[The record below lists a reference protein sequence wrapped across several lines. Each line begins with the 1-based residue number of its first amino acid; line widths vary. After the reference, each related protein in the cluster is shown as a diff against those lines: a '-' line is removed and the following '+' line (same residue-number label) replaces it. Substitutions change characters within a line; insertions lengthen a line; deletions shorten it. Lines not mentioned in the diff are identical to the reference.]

1 MKEHREPAP
10 PANLG
15 KNYEYF
21 TGNTIFWGSG
31 RFQNSRDKPVNIATG
46 ILIVLPV
53 ALFLAYS
60 YVMSSACNGL

>member
-1 MKEHREPAP
+1 MKDHKAPAP

-21 TGNTIFWGSG
+21 TGFWGSG

-60 YVMSSACNGL
+60 YVIPSSFDGFG